1 MRVLILLLCLVAM
14 PAWAQSEN
22 DAEVVRLQAQLRGIE
37 QEQQSVYQQFQML
50 QTFRHD
56 EQLAAHPPVI
66 ENPPVYNNN
75 MDTPPPNYDDIVKEK
90 AAREQRIQ
98 QYTADLNNLYARHQ
112 LLEQQKQA
120 LLARLRQ
127 LTQP

>member
-1 MRVLILLLCLVAM
+1 MRVLLLLLCMMVL
-14 PAWAQSEN
+14 PAWAQSET
-22 DAEVVRLQAQLRGIE
+22 DAEVARLQAQLRNIE

-66 ENPPVYNNN
+66 ENSPVYSN
-75 MDTPPPNYDDIVKEK
+75 MDTPPPNYDDIVKDK
-90 AAREQRIQ
+90 AARDQRIQ

-127 LTQP
+127 ISQP